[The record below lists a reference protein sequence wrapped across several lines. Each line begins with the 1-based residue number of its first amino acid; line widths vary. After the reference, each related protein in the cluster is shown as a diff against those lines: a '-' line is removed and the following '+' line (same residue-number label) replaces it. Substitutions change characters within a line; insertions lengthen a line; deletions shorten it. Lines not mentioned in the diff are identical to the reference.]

1 VYGTARTIVG
11 TLVAA
16 VLFVGCDGL
25 WLDTY
30 WRSDK
35 YVLIAVDARG
45 QMSLSV
51 DIGNGMS
58 VGLVGPTVFSIGAD
72 DKHIVVQ
79 QHPSNDRSGN
89 SVDRTTT
96 HYFIVTR
103 TTSADIAARQHGVR
117 GPLGRDEF
125 DRLAAALS
133 LPPFSKTFDDLR

>member
-1 VYGTARTIVG
+1 MRGTASTIAL
-11 TLVAA
+11 LVA
-16 VLFVGCDGL
+16 VLLVGCDGL

-30 WRSDK
+30 WRSEK

-72 DKHIVVQ
+72 DTHIVVK

-96 HYFIVTR
+96 HYFVVTR
-103 TTSADIAARQHGVR
+103 TTSPDLAARQQGVR
-117 GPLGRDEF
+117 GPLGQDEF
-125 DRLAAALS
+125 DRLAAALP
-133 LPPFSKTFDDLR
+133 LPSFSKTFDDLR